1 MKITPAAPDAL
12 VADYLQARIER
23 DQALERFGEAEERLM
38 KQMEADQRKT
48 FRWKAGGRN
57 HSLTYVQKS
66 TTLIDEPGLRKALTA
81 KVFDRY
87 TIRKLDRKAM
97 EEAMGDGTIDPVIV
111 SKYVTPKPQK
121 SYLDYRSPLTA
132 DKSETPAV
140 GEVPVDAS
148 TAEDPTV
155 GEKEAG

>member
-1 MKITPAAPDAL
+1 MKITPTAPDDL

-48 FRWKAGGRN
+48 FKWKAGGRN

-66 TTLIDEPGLRKALTA
+66 STYIDEPGLRKALTA
-81 KVFDRY
+81 KVFDKY
-87 TIRKLDRKAM
+87 TKRVLDRKAM
-97 EEAMGDGTIDPVIV
+97 EAAMDEGSVDPVTV

-121 SYLDYRSPLTA
+121 AYLDYRSPVTA
-132 DKSETPAV
+132 K
-140 GEVPVDAS
+140 
-148 TAEDPTV
+148 EDDQ
-155 GEKEAG
+155 